1 MHDQRQ
7 LQPQAETHVR
17 NQMAEVQAE
26 LQALKASRQR
36 HAEQQKD
43 QVSLH
48 RLAAH
53 MTCCAALSITLLQ
66 TYCNIL
72 KEADAHILP

>member
-1 MHDQRQ
+1 
-7 LQPQAETHVR
+7 
-17 NQMAEVQAE
+17 MAEVQAE

-48 RLAAH
+48 KLAAH
-53 MTCCAALSITLLQ
+53 MTCCAALSITLL
-66 TYCNIL
+66 
-72 KEADAHILP
+72 